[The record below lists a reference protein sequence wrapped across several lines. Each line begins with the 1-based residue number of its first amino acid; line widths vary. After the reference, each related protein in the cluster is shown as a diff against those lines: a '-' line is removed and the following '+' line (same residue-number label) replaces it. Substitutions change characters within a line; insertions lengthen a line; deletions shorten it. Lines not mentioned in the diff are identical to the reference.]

1 MIEIRL
7 AQKGEIIRLKE
18 IWKHC
23 FGDEERYIDFY
34 FKNRYKESD
43 TMVLLYEGE
52 ISAMLTMIPI
62 QVVTPE
68 QHTFPSAMLYAIATD
83 PMFQSLGLATEIM
96 NYSHEYLGQNNK
108 AFSILVPAAKSLFD
122 FYHKRN
128 YHEGFY
134 LRELVLTRE
143 NIELWDAI
151 NSAQPTIFSIS
162 PNGYN
167 QRRNLQLKGYL
178 HIAYADQDI
187 DHQKKLSQMSGA
199 DLLAIDFENV
209 KGCAAIERISRD
221 KVLIK
226 EILLPQILL
235 KGAIQQISKILPA
248 KEYIIRMPA
257 FTGQVLGGEIRPFG
271 MYRAQSNSKDIIGFD
286 EQGYLGLA
294 FD

>member
-7 AQKGEIIRLKE
+7 AQKGEIIRQKE

-43 TMVLLYEGE
+43 TLVLLYEGE

-108 AFSILVPAAKSLFD
+108 AFSILVPAVKSLFG

-134 LRELVLTRE
+134 LRELFLTRE

-151 NSAQPTIFSIS
+151 NVAQPTIFSIS

-167 QRRNLQLKGYL
+167 QRRNLQLKGCL

-187 DHQKKLSQMSGA
+187 DYQKKLSQMSGA
-199 DLLAIDFENV
+199 DLFAIDFENV
-209 KGCAAIERISRD
+209 KGCAAIERISPD

-235 KGAIQQISKILPA
+235 KGAIQQISKILPG

-271 MYRAQSNSKDIIGFD
+271 MYRAQSNSKDTIVFN